1 MSERS
6 AESGGLG
13 RRAVR
18 GAAVTSAGQGLRILI
33 QLASVVIMARLLS
46 PADVGLFAMVMS
58 VAGIA
63 EVFRDFGLSQAAVQ
77 APVLTT
83 RQRDNL
89 FWINSAMGAAL
100 AVAVFLS
107 SWGIAALY
115 GVEELAPLA
124 QLASVAF
131 LLNGLATQFRASL
144 NRSLRFT
151 ALSTTDV
158 TAALVGLGVGVGVAL
173 AGVGPWAL
181 VAQLLGAAFATLV
194 LVAVFAAGCPGC
206 RAGGFPSGGFI
217 RFGWNMVATQMVT
230 YVGNN
235 VDTVVIGVRFGAS
248 QLGIYNRAFHLVMNT
263 ANQLRAPI
271 TNVAVPVLSRL
282 QGEGAR
288 YWDFVRVGQVGLGYT
303 IVVVLAFVIGAAVPV
318 TALLLGPRWAE
329 VAPVL
334 SLLAVAAVFQ
344 TLNSASL
351 LGVHLEGHHG
361 PALPVQPRERDDQD
375 RLHPDRL
382 AVGDD
387 RRRGRLRDRAG
398 PVLADLAPLDLA
410 GDRRR
415 ADPDTRVGHR
425 ADVAPR
431 RMGRPRRLRR
441 RRAHGAVGSLGPGSR
456 CRARDGRRL
465 CRSRRCSRS
474 SAGISANCGRCCA
487 CCGGSVGGRATA
499 DAAPAGFSATSVRG
513 AASRPSTAG
522 TRSGIVG

>member
-1 MSERS
+1 MSEPS
-6 AESGGLG
+6 VGSEGLG

-18 GAAVTSAGQGLRILI
+18 GAAVTTAGQGLRILI

-77 APVLTT
+77 APVLTSP
-83 RQRDNL
+83 QRNNL

-124 QLASVAF
+124 QLASVTF

-151 ALSTTDV
+151 ALSATDAS
-158 TAALVGLGVGVGVAL
+158 AALIGLGAGVVAAL

-181 VAQLLGAAFATLV
+181 VAQLLGSAFATLV
-194 LVAVFAAGCPGC
+194 LVAVLAGWLPGLP
-206 RAGGFPSGGFI
+206 RRGVPIGGFI

-235 VDTVVIGVRFGAS
+235 VDTVVIGLRSGAS

-271 TNVAVPVLSRL
+271 TSVAVPVLSRL
-282 QGEGAR
+282 QREGAR

-344 TLNSASL
+344 TLNSASYWVYVSKGITGPLFRYNLVSVTIKIACILIGSQWGMIGVAVGYAIAPALSWPISL
-351 LGVHLEGHHG
+351 LWISRVIDGVPTRTLAWGIVRMSLLAGWGALAAWGAAALTEPWGAWAQV
-361 PALPVQPRERDDQD
+361 PVAALATVAAYAVAAALPVVRRDLGELRTMLRLLRRER
-375 RLHPDRL
+375 RERGERGERAP
-382 AVGDD
+382 GDD
-387 RRRGRLRDRAG
+387 
-398 PVLADLAPLDLA
+398 
-410 GDRRR
+410 
-415 ADPDTRVGHR
+415 
-425 ADVAPR
+425 
-431 RMGRPRRLRR
+431 
-441 RRAHGAVGSLGPGSR
+441 
-456 CRARDGRRL
+456 
-465 CRSRRCSRS
+465 
-474 SAGISANCGRCCA
+474 
-487 CCGGSVGGRATA
+487 
-499 DAAPAGFSATSVRG
+499 
-513 AASRPSTAG
+513 
-522 TRSGIVG
+522 